1 MVHLLKSNKE
11 NIKALSIKIEDQKK
25 LLKINKNDI
34 VLKNIIKIN
43 QNTLNFLQ
51 NK

>member
-11 NIKALSIKIEDQKK
+11 NIKALSIKIEQQKQ

-34 VLKNIIKIN
+34 VLKNTIKIN

>member
-1 MVHLLKSNKE
+1 MIHLLKSNKE
-11 NIKALSIKIEDQKK
+11 NIKALSIKIEEQKK